1 MRTVTS
7 YEATEELVRRG
18 LQAFG
23 IPAGAPQAAAIA
35 TFVGELERWN
45 RRINLVG
52 LKSRPAVVKELIW
65 DALFLFT
72 HIGKTGSLLDLGS
85 GAGVVA
91 VPISVLD
98 PGRRIYSLDK
108 NLKKV
113 QFQRHIKRLL
123 NLSQLEIVYGRVEEI
138 PSLEVDCLVAKAF
151 GPVADI
157 LQKAAGHLK
166 SGACAYLVRGKNE
179 KPAVVG
185 GFSLE
190 NAERYA
196 LPGTNKEYQLFVY
209 KKVP

>member
-1 MRTVTS
+1 MRTVS
-7 YEATEELVRRG
+7 SAEATEELVRRG

-52 LKSRPAVVKELIW
+52 LKNPPAIVKELIY
-65 DALFLFT
+65 DALFLFAR
-72 HIGKTGSLLDLGS
+72 IRKTGSLLDLGS

-91 VPISVLD
+91 VPVSILD

-113 QFQRHIKRLL
+113 QFQRHMKRLL
-123 NLSQLEIVYGRVEEI
+123 NLSQLEIVYGRVEEV
-138 PSLEVDCLVAKAF
+138 PSLQVDCLVAKAF
-151 GPVADI
+151 GPVAEI
-157 LQKAAGHLK
+157 LQKAARHLAY
-166 SGACAYLVRGKNE
+166 GACAYLVRGKND

-190 NAERYA
+190 NAEHYD
-196 LPGTNKEYQLFVY
+196 LPGTNKGYQLFVY
-209 KKVP
+209 KKVS